1 MLEDIIFNM
10 LIAGLVLIIPT
21 AVTWFIIYGIK
32 LSMILIKKE
41 DDTKRKQAY
50 DLCRKAGMI
59 MQGITCVFLLPTI
72 LIICFGLLE
81 NMIGLFKM
89 FWTAF
94 FDPENFRLN

>member
-1 MLEDIIFNM
+1 MLENIIFNM

-21 AVTWFIIYGIK
+21 AVTWFITYGIK
-32 LSMILIKKE
+32 LSLMIIKKE
-41 DDTKRKQAY
+41 DNTKRKQAY

-72 LIICFGLLE
+72 LIICFGLLG
-81 NMIGLFKM
+81 NMIGLFRM

-94 FDPENFRLN
+94 FDPQNFRLN